1 MIAGFLI
8 LLFPNVKYALT
19 IGLPIA
25 IVNVFLNSL
34 STMVLRY
41 NIPRLK
47 ISYER
52 AVKQLEY
59 ENKQKEK
66 LSKVETE
73 ETEEN
78 K

>member
-8 LLFPNVKYALT
+8 LLFPLPKYALVV
-19 IGLPIA
+19 GLPIA
-25 IVNVFLNSL
+25 IVNVFLNLL

-47 ISYER
+47 VSYER

-59 ENKQKEK
+59 DKKQQEKNKEVP
-66 LSKVETE
+66 VEE
-73 ETEEN
+73 D